1 MARRLVDRRARAE
14 EWEFQSGPLKGLG
27 FGIGGRYVG
36 ERMIDLRNTL
46 ELPDYAV
53 LDASI
58 FYGRGPLR
66 AQVNL
71 KNLTDKEYFTGNGRF
86 VIPGDPFTVLGQLT
100 WNFR

>member
-1 MARRLVDRRARAE
+1 VARRLVDRRARAE

-53 LDASI
+53 LDARSSTAG
-58 FYGRGPLR
+58 GRCAPR
-66 AQVNL
+66 S
-71 KNLTDKEYFTGNGRF
+71 T
-86 VIPGDPFTVLGQLT
+86 
-100 WNFR
+100 